1 MQAACKRAPRLAPT
15 CLVNGPIP
23 RGRVIIPGPPAVPG
37 AHAVGGCRCPGPSAG
52 PWHPLSSSSPPALA
66 WPTQVLVLGGPWPSC
81 VCAPLA
87 WDLALC
93 PLLPPLQV
101 RAQPRSDPD
110 PEPAP
115 RPRRSRPHFSPR
127 LPGPPP
133 QPSLEKLDGAQR
145 GHRPGKL
152 WSRLR
157 SRPRGAG
164 DPAQASALPRELV
177 LWVPEGWAPGETP
190 QQPRR
195 PAGWWARGESGAG
208 LPETWA
214 HGALCGRPGR
224 TARRVTAS
232 GFPPPTGTVGPG
244 GPPINRAGRAPRTL
258 TRAPPTRSS
267 PLGLFL

>member
-1 MQAACKRAPRLAPT
+1 MGQVQAACKRAPRLAPT

-127 LPGPPP
+127 LPGQPP

-157 SRPRGAG
+157 SRPRGLG
-164 DPAQASALPRELV
+164 TRLRLQPSQGSSSSGSQKVGPQGRPRSN
-177 LWVPEGWAPGETP
+177 PGGL
-190 QQPRR
+190 QGGG
-195 PAGWWARGESGAG
+195 PAG
-208 LPETWA
+208 
-214 HGALCGRPGR
+214 
-224 TARRVTAS
+224 
-232 GFPPPTGTVGPG
+232 
-244 GPPINRAGRAPRTL
+244 RAGRASRRRGRTAPSAGVRGELHGGSQRRDSRRQRERWVRAGLQL
-258 TRAPPTRSS
+258 TGRGARPEP
-267 PLGLFL
+267 